1 MSERKGGQDKT
12 ASRPGWQDRLRA
24 AAAAPKGGPKSR
36 RALKAKERPASK
48 GRIRKGKSRA

>member
-12 ASRPGWQDRLRA
+12 ASRPGWPDRLRA
-24 AAAAPKGGPKSR
+24 AAAVPKGGPKYR
-36 RALKAKERPASK
+36 QAQKAKERPASK